1 MLQGI
6 GLFKQIDGNNL
17 SRGILLEELGAFA
30 FEERKKSPKFKVGA
44 TMAIFHGKLMPGGGK
59 GFCGVPGN
67 IKRG

>member
-44 TMAIFHGKLMPGGGK
+44 TMAIFHGKLMPGVAK
-59 GFCGVPGN
+59 ASVVFPGT
-67 IKRG
+67 